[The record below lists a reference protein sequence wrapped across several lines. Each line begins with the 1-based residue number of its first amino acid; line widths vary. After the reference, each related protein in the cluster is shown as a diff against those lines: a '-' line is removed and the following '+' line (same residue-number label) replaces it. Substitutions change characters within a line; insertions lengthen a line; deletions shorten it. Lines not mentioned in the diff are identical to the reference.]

1 MSQVLEAPEFM
12 SDDRISF
19 AISTPTSSPISLDTW
34 PSKARMLGM
43 LFRAAISMY
52 AGSRGRSDSSPPHPW
67 QQPEMLLDHLSR
79 TDPYFYI
86 KVTSG

>member
-1 MSQVLEAPEFM
+1 MSQVLDAPEFM

-19 AISTPTSSPISLDTW
+19 AISTSTSSPISLDTW
-34 PSKARMLGM
+34 PSKTRMLGM

-52 AGSRGRSDSSPPHPW
+52 AGYGGRYVAPPQSPW
-67 QQPEMLLDHLSR
+67 QQPEMLLDYLSR

-86 KVTSG
+86 KVMSG

>member
-1 MSQVLEAPEFM
+1 MPQVLEVPEFM

-43 LFRAAISMY
+43 LFRAAILMCASF
-52 AGSRGRSDSSPPHPW
+52 RGQYVVPPPSPW

-86 KVTSG
+86 KVMSG